1 MPPPSTVYTACQI
14 PDRGVC
20 QGRREIWLEE
30 MPAAAVQRILKEN
43 FPAVP
48 QERLVAYIDLAGG
61 FIQIAADMCMDNAV
75 LNAVGNLRPIMQ
87 RTEDFI
93 KVRVPDEEG
102 QKVLQLLSL
111 FMAVGA
117 KADVALELKSACDLT
132 RMVPDRVKEIAARL
146 KDTPGYV
153 TIAGRYLSVK
163 PAIVARVAFEGAW
176 KHAG

>member
-1 MPPPSTVYTACQI
+1 MCQA
-14 PDRGVC
+14 
-20 QGRREIWLEE
+20 REIWLEE
-30 MPAAAVQRILKEN
+30 MPTAAVQRILKEN
-43 FPAVP
+43 FPDVP

-61 FIQIAADMCMDNAV
+61 FIQIAADMCMDNA
-75 LNAVGNLRPIMQ
+75 LNAVGDLRPIMQ

-111 FMAVGA
+111 FSAVGA

-146 KDTPGYV
+146 KDAPGYV

-176 KHAG
+176 KHLGER